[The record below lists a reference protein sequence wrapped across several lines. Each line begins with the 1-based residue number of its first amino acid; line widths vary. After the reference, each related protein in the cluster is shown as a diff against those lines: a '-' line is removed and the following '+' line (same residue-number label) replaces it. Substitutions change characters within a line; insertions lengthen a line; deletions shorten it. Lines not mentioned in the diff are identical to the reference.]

1 MAESYWTPVES
12 RGFDDEYEMLGRG
25 GCAPCPFLNGI
36 PLNFAPDARGAGI
49 MSASLIVTARWSP
62 ASGNGLDAPRR

>member
-1 MAESYWTPVES
+1 
-12 RGFDDEYEMLGRG
+12 MLGRG